1 MYFQMICAELYSK
14 LVLRKSLAHVWEK
27 NESNGHMGC
36 NSALMLITKKFFC
49 IQIKCALVNCRIQ
62 FGLRGK
68 NLDFRQFYMTINNSS
83 ASEETCNKDYE

>member
-1 MYFQMICAELYSK
+1 MLSYIQNWFLEK
-14 LVLRKSLAHVWEK
+14 VWPTYEKK
-27 NESNGHMGC
+27 NESDGHMGC